1 VDYNDPP
8 PDDAELPAVLAELTE
23 RAEHVD
29 VNIRREA
36 IERIYG
42 IALKVHV
49 KAAAAIPAL
58 VGGLVDPDAEIG
70 ESSLWALYYCAPY
83 SIDPLVQCLT
93 HEVAFVRERAAHSLG
108 KIGDSASGAAAPKL
122 RGLLGDA
129 DEAVRKRAAWA
140 LGLMHDACGDTVQLL
155 AGMITNGTP
164 GDAAAALH
172 ALGNIGKS
180 ADSAFLAPYRD
191 RILAALGSPSSDAR
205 RWALY
210 AAESVGI
217 DAQAWA
223 DVLVNVVRRD
233 KSSEVRSAALT
244 SLKRIASSIDLASA
258 VPALT
263 ARLVEPGREAALTCE
278 VLGEMRPRP
287 TGAIPL
293 LQAALARDELVRS
306 AGSALWRIEGR
317 ADSIVPAIRR
327 VFDDY
332 GEGACDLIC
341 ELGPAASPL
350 IPDVIKA
357 LAEENWDLQW
367 AAADALRAIASS
379 DQVVLPPLL
388 DALAHS
394 SPIVRSAS
402 ARALAATGVVAVKP
416 LRALLADHSE
426 PRASWAA
433 YALGEMGTVAAESLS
448 DLRAG
453 MRVGLEPL
461 ASCCAIAVAR
471 IAGDIEAVPHLMA
484 TLRSEDQQVALRQAA
499 AKALRELG
507 PAAVAAVGA
516 LEALLD
522 DEDIDVADAAMQAL
536 LAIRGAPH

>member
-1 VDYNDPP
+1 
-8 PDDAELPAVLAELTE
+8 
-23 RAEHVD
+23 
-29 VNIRREA
+29 
-36 IERIYG
+36 
-42 IALKVHV
+42 
-49 KAAAAIPAL
+49 
-58 VGGLVDPDAEIG
+58 
-70 ESSLWALYYCAPY
+70 
-83 SIDPLVQCLT
+83 
-93 HEVAFVRERAAHSLG
+93 
-108 KIGDSASGAAAPKL
+108 
-122 RGLLGDA
+122 
-129 DEAVRKRAAWA
+129 
-140 LGLMHDACGDTVQLL
+140 MHDACGDTVQLL
-155 AGMITNGTP
+155 AGMITNGTL

-233 KSSEVRSAALT
+233 ESSEVRSAALT

-263 ARLVEPGREAALTCE
+263 ARLVEPRREAALTCE

-287 TGAIPL
+287 TGAIPF

-306 AGSALWRIEGR
+306 AGSALWRIEAR

-402 ARALAATGVVAVKP
+402 ARALAAAGVVAVNP

-484 TLRSEDQQVALRQAA
+484 TLRSEDQQVAPRQAA
-499 AKALRELG
+499 AKALGELG

-522 DEDIDVADAAMQAL
+522 EEDIDVADAAMQAL